1 MGKDA
6 AQGIQRAGGWGPV
19 FLDGGSGYDLGAALG
34 AVQGRTPRRPAAH
47 ERRHVRGDAARPRG
61 AAARDVACACMP
73 IGFRV

>member
-34 AVQGRTPRRPAAH
+34 APCAPLCASRRRAGTHVAAPC
-47 ERRHVRGDAARPRG
+47 RA
-61 AAARDVACACMP
+61 
-73 IGFRV
+73 